1 MTKDFKEVPIEDL
14 RRVCDPSIFHFSS
27 TAELPILTDM
37 IGQERAMR
45 ATSFGIDMASP
56 GYHIFALGPAGTGKA
71 TMIKGVLERKSAQQP
86 VPDDWCYVNNFEDS
100 DCPHALRLPAGKGG
114 KFQRDMD
121 KFVEDLSHEIPRA
134 FASQN
139 YEQEHEKI
147 EAKFQD
153 KRQTLF
159 KEIEKAT
166 ASKDF
171 ALLQTPRGFVLAP
184 VINGNVFSPEQ
195 FGQLNDQEREKIEQ
209 RQGEIQEELRDTL
222 HQLQEI
228 QEEVNEAVRQL
239 DQEVVGYAVSHM
251 NNRIMRKY
259 TELDTVMQFLQ
270 NVRNDL
276 LKNVDTYKKAKDME
290 EAQERLPFLAPANG
304 NKPDFDHYRVNLLVA
319 NSRTH
324 GAPVIFESNPTYLN
338 LLGRVEYQARL
349 GALVTNF
356 QMIKSGTL
364 HRANGGY
371 LIVNAR
377 DILTKPLAWEGLK
390 RALKDQ
396 EIRIESMYENLGAIS
411 TRSLDPEPIPLD
423 IKVIVTGDPMVY
435 YMLYNL
441 DQDLSELFKVRADF
455 ATQMDWTEKAL
466 QEYAR
471 FIGTVCQEGKLL
483 PFAPSGVAKVVE
495 QSSRMVSH
503 QKKLATTFRNVVD
516 LIHQSSYW
524 AGKQGSQYVQ
534 AEDVRKAIS
543 EQIYRANQ
551 LEEHLQEMIQEG
563 TILID
568 TAGEAVGQVNGI
580 SVLIMGDYSFGKPS
594 RITARTSAG
603 RAGVINIERET
614 ALGGRIH
621 NKGVLILS
629 GYLGGRYAQE
639 ILLTFSTSITFEQSY
654 EEVEG
659 DSASS
664 TELYAL
670 LSSLS
675 GYPIRQDLA
684 VIGAVNQ
691 HGRVQAIGGVNE
703 KIEGFFD
710 VCSLNGLTG
719 RQGVLIPQSNVKH
732 RMLREDVVEAVATGK
747 FHVYPIITLDEGI
760 ELLTGVEA
768 GIGNTEGDYPENTV
782 NYAVQKRLRDLAEKV
797 QAFSQDSNHAEPT
810 REKVLAYDHDKTP

>member
-1 MTKDFKEVPIEDL
+1 MTKKFNEVPIEDL
-14 RRVCDPSIFHFSS
+14 RRVCDPSVFQFTS
-27 TAELPILTDM
+27 TADLPVLTDM

-45 ATSFGIDMASP
+45 ATSFGIDIQSP

-71 TMIKGVLERKSAQQP
+71 TMIKDLLERKSAQQS

-100 DCPHALRLPAGKGG
+100 DCPHTLRLPAGKGAR
-114 KFQRDMD
+114 FQADMG
-121 KFVEDLSHEIPRA
+121 KFVEDLSNEIPRA
-134 FASQN
+134 FASKD
-139 YEQEHEKI
+139 YDEEREKL

-184 VINGNVFSPEQ
+184 VIDGNVFTPEQ
-195 FGQLNDQEREKIEQ
+195 FSHLDDQQRESIEQ
-209 RQGEIQEELRDTL
+209 RQNELQEELRDTL

-251 NNRIMRKY
+251 INRVMRKY
-259 TELDTVMQFLQ
+259 AELDAVIQFLQ

-290 EAQERLPFLAPANG
+290 EAQERLPFLALANG
-304 NKPDFDHYRVNLLVA
+304 NKPDFDRYRVNLLVD
-319 NSRTH
+319 NSQTH
-324 GAPVIFESNPTYLN
+324 GAPVIYESNPTYLN

-377 DILTKPLAWEGLK
+377 DILTRPLAWEGLK

-396 EIRIESMYENLGAIS
+396 EIRIESMYESMGAIS

-423 IKVIVTGDPMVY
+423 IKVIVTGDPAVY
-435 YMLYNL
+435 YTLYNL

-455 ATQMDWTEKAL
+455 ATQMDWTEAAL

-471 FIGTVCQEGKLL
+471 FIGTVCQEGNLL
-483 PFAPSGVAKVVE
+483 PFAPSGVAKVIE

-516 LIHQSSYW
+516 LVHQSSYW
-524 AGKQGSQYVQ
+524 ASKQGNQHVQ
-534 AEDVRKAIS
+534 AEDVQKAIH
-543 EQIYRANQ
+543 EQIYRSSQ
-551 LEEHLQEMIQEG
+551 LEELLQEMIQEQ

-568 TAGEAVGQVNGI
+568 THGETVGQVNGI
-580 SVLIMGDYSFGKPS
+580 SVLQMGDYSFGKPS

-614 ALGGRIH
+614 ALGGRVH
-621 NKGVLILS
+621 NKGVLILG
-629 GYLGGRYAQE
+629 GYVGGRYAQDVP
-639 ILLTFSTSITFEQSY
+639 LTFSATIAFEQSY

-664 TELYAL
+664 AELYAL

-675 GYPIRQDLA
+675 GYPVRQDLA
-684 VIGAVNQ
+684 VTGSVNQ
-691 HGRVQAIGGVNE
+691 HGQVQAIGGVNE

-710 VCSLNGLTG
+710 VCRQKGLTD
-719 RQGVLIPQSNVKH
+719 RQGVLIPQSNVKNL
-732 RMLREDVVEAVATGK
+732 MLREDVVEAVKEGK
-747 FHVYPIITLDEGI
+747 FHIYPIATIDEGI

-768 GIGNTEGDYPENTV
+768 GTGNADGSYPENTV
-782 NYAVQKRLRDLAEKV
+782 NHAVQKRLRDLAEKV
-797 QAFSQDSNHAEPT
+797 QAFSKDSNHPEPA
-810 REKVLAYDHDKTP
+810 REKELAYDHNKTT